1 LTYTGESEKGCFI
14 EAKILNKKVLI
25 LDASAFIGKFYFYL
39 PNGKYITVPGVLNEI
54 LDEKIK
60 NIIETYIQSQKIEIK
75 SPSTRSIKI
84 VEQVASETG
93 DLPYIS
99 ETDKQILALALE
111 YKNKGF
117 KTTIVSDDYAI
128 QNVAKKLT
136 INFVSL
142 VQKGIKY
149 LISWEIYCPA
159 CGKRF
164 PPSYAAEICDVCGEK
179 IKRKAVKKKLLRGK
193 ENEEFKGVN
202 RKSQRT

>member
-1 LTYTGESEKGCFI
+1 M
-14 EAKILNKKVLI
+14 NKKVLI
-25 LDASAFIGKFYFYL
+25 LDTSAFIGKFYFYL
-39 PNGKYITVPGVLNEI
+39 PNGKYITVPRVLNEI

-60 NIIETYIQSQKIEIK
+60 NVIETYIRSRKIEIK
-75 SPSTRSIKI
+75 SPGAESIKI
-84 VEQVASETG
+84 VEQVAGETG

-117 KTTIVSDDYAI
+117 KTIIVSDDYAI
-128 QNVAKKLT
+128 QNVAKKLA

-149 LISWEIYCPA
+149 FISWEIYCPA

-164 PPSYAAEICDVCGEK
+164 PPSYAAETCDVCGEK